1 MAAREQG
8 QALGRDRGEVCEPQE
23 VDQPD
28 RDNET
33 IEGLLSYEVDG
44 GEVDGEEEADHRHQH
59 TELEVVQQQAA
70 DYN

>member
-28 RDNET
+28 RDDKTN
-33 IEGLLSYEVDG
+33 EGLLSYEVYG
-44 GEVDGEEEADHRHQH
+44 GKVDAEEEADHRHQH
-59 TELEVVQQQAA
+59 SELDVVE
-70 DYN
+70 